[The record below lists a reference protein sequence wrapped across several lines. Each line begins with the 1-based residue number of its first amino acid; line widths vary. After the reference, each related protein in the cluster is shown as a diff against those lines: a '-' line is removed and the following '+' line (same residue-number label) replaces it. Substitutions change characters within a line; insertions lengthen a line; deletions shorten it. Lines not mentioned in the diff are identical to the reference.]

1 MDKITLDE
9 ASFRWYLNEDKM
21 ANDKLSE
28 GIRNFNADA
37 RKLEK
42 VLREAL
48 TAWKFFQNNNLLF
61 IYVPFIIMICICIVL
76 CSFFKRTWIF
86 L

>member
-1 MDKITLDE
+1 MTDYIIFTARKSDLEKVTLSE
-9 ASFRWYLNEDKM
+9 TSFRWYLNEDKM

-42 VLREAL
+42 VLKE
-48 TAWKFFQNNNLLF
+48 LL
-61 IYVPFIIMICICIVL
+61 L
-76 CSFFKRTWIF
+76 A
-86 L
+86 

>member
-1 MDKITLDE
+1 MFFLDQLLLILNDLSARKSDQEKITLDE

-21 ANDKLSE
+21 ATDKLSE

-42 VLREAL
+42 VLKDAL
-48 TAWKFFQNNNLLF
+48 TG
-61 IYVPFIIMICICIVL
+61 
-76 CSFFKRTWIF
+76 
-86 L
+86 